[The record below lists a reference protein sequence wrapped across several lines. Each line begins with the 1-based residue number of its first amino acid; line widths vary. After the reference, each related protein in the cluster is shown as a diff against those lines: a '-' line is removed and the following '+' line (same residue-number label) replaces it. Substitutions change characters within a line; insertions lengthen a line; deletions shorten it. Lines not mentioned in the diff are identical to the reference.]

1 MKENYTQINSQ
12 TIDSWVEEG
21 WEWGRPLTHEAFIK
35 AQQGHWQVVLTP
47 QVAVPPNWFSPYI
60 KKGRLE
66 GVKILG
72 LASGGGQQMPVF
84 AALGAKG
91 TVLDYSQKQLDN
103 EALVAQ
109 REDYDISIIKAD
121 MAKPLPFEDETF
133 HIIFHPVSNCYIEDV
148 HHVWRECYR
157 LLKPGGILLAGL
169 DNGLN
174 FLFDEEE
181 GGNLLQA
188 KNKLP
193 FNPLKNPK
201 QLERDIAQNNG
212 VQFSH
217 SLEEQIG
224 GQLVAGFRLTH
235 LLEDRDR
242 DGLLKDYAPQY
253 ILTRAVKE

>member
-21 WEWGRPLTHEAFIK
+21 WEWGRPLTREEFTK
-35 AQQGHWQVVLTP
+35 AQQGDWQVVLTP
-47 QVAVPPNWFSPYI
+47 QVKVPLNWFAPYLD
-60 KKGRLE
+60 KGRLD
-66 GVKILG
+66 GVKLLG

-91 TVLDYSQKQLDN
+91 TVLDYAQKQLDS

-109 REDYDISIIKAD
+109 REGYDIELVKAD
-121 MAKPLPFEDETF
+121 MTKTLPFENETF
-133 HIIFHPVSNCYIEDV
+133 DMIFHPVSNCYVEDV
-148 HHVWRECYR
+148 YHVWRECYR
-157 LLKPGGILLAGL
+157 VLKPEGILLAGM

-181 GGNLLQA
+181 GDKELRA

-193 FNPLKNPK
+193 YNPLQNPARLEKDIKN
-201 QLERDIAQNNG
+201 NNG

-224 GQLVAGFRLTH
+224 GQLLAGFFLTH
-235 LLEDRDR
+235 LLEDRDKQ
-242 DGLLKDYAPQY
+242 GILKDYAPQY
-253 ILTRAVKE
+253 ILTRAVKK

>member
-174 FLFDEEE
+174 FLFVEEE